1 MSIELQ
7 SRISQIRESATKNS
21 FQNGELLSL
30 AKDCISQK
38 ADKELLHQLLDI
50 SHLSTISS
58 HVQKT
63 KQVDIWFNYLLE
75 IIQLS
80 GFNVGYLLK
89 QRAEKYKEKIA
100 FLSCILNLI
109 LFLCLIMKS
118 AKKLREGNSGCC
130 SFKLVRY

>member
-21 FQNGELLSL
+21 FQNGELLNL
-30 AKDCISQK
+30 AKDCISQN

-63 KQVDIWFNYLLE
+63 KQVDLE
-75 IIQLS
+75 NDQIRVFDYTLEDDKPKGFRIFKPKNNFDVTPIII
-80 GFNVGYLLK
+80 N
-89 QRAEKYKEKIA
+89 EKI
-100 FLSCILNLI
+100 
-109 LFLCLIMKS
+109 
-118 AKKLREGNSGCC
+118 
-130 SFKLVRY
+130 

>member
-50 SHLSTISS
+50 SHLSTISC
-58 HVQKT
+58 HIQKT

-89 QRAEKYKEKIA
+89 QRAEKYKGKIA
-100 FLSCILNLI
+100 FFVIKSGKISNISYSSLWEKNNETKQKNGTCHSNL
-109 LFLCLIMKS
+109 
-118 AKKLREGNSGCC
+118 
-130 SFKLVRY
+130 

>member
-58 HVQKT
+58 HVQET
-63 KQVDIWFNYLLE
+63 KQIDIW
-75 IIQLS
+75 
-80 GFNVGYLLK
+80 VV
-89 QRAEKYKEKIA
+89 AE
-100 FLSCILNLI
+100 F
-109 LFLCLIMKS
+109 
-118 AKKLREGNSGCC
+118 
-130 SFKLVRY
+130 VQ

>member
-30 AKDCISQK
+30 AKDCISQN
-38 ADKELLHQLLDI
+38 ADKKLLHQLLDI

-58 HVQKT
+58 HIQKT

-89 QRAEKYKEKIA
+89 QRAEKYKEK
-100 FLSCILNLI
+100 L
-109 LFLCLIMKS
+109 LFL
-118 AKKLREGNSGCC
+118 
-130 SFKLVRY
+130 